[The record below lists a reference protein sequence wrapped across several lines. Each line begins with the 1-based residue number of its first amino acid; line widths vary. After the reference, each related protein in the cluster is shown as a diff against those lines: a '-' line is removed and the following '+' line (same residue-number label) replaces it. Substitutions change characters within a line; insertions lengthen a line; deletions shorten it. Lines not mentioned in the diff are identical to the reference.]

1 MPVPKQNRTY
11 LKKRNIILFIFLFI
25 LIAPEGLFHREAFA
39 QNKNNRPSGTE
50 GNPIEINSDRMRS
63 LESGQTIIFSGNV
76 VGTWGDLEIK
86 ADILEIHN
94 APKKHSTK
102 KLAKGNLGGAQNL
115 EEIVAIG
122 NVHITRGNKK
132 AKGDRAV
139 YYDKQQKI
147 VLTGSPKA
155 VAWEGKNI
163 MEGKEMT
170 FYLESDRIV
179 VNGRVG
185 MIFYPGKSAN
195 KKKKSRK

>member
-1 MPVPKQNRTY
+1 MPVKQNGSY
-11 LKKRNIILFIFLFI
+11 LKKRNIILFIFLFL
-25 LIAPEGLFHREAFA
+25 LISPAGLINIEVLA
-39 QNKNNRPSGTE
+39 QNKIKPPSRTE
-50 GNPIEINSDRMRS
+50 SNPIEISSDRMRS
-63 LESGQTIIFSGNV
+63 LESGQKIIFSGNV
-76 VGTWGDLEIK
+76 VATWGDLEIK
-86 ADILEIHN
+86 ADVLEIHN
-94 APKKHSTK
+94 VPKKRSTK
-102 KLAKGNLGGAQNL
+102 KLAKGNIGGAQNL

-139 YYDKQQKI
+139 YYEKQQKI

-155 VAWEGKNI
+155 VAWEDKNM
-163 MEGKEMT
+163 MEGEEMT

-185 MIFYPGKSAN
+185 MIFYPNKSGS